1 MPPGPPADEAGSL
14 LELVSSFEGAAELGA
29 VEETL
34 EDVACDAMLAETAL
48 ELSEL
53 DSFEELDSE
62 LALEEDDDSATAL

>member
-1 MPPGPPADEAGSL
+1 
-14 LELVSSFEGAAELGA
+14 
-29 VEETL
+29 
-34 EDVACDAMLAETAL
+34 MLAETAF